1 MDDGSRIIDAKIG
14 LFVLTA
20 LILLILGSLW
30 IAGST
35 FVGPRRLS
43 YKVLMKDSGGLK
55 SGDRV
60 RVAGVSVGR
69 IHDVVLRPDDEWPV
83 LFEVAVRESV
93 PLKTDG
99 KAKIATS
106 GLLGTS
112 YLQIDPGSPSAAT
125 LPEGGQIVGDPTAG
139 FEDTLARLDVLSAKA
154 VGLLDQ
160 VRATLDQV
168 STGVDPILANMNSL
182 LSEENVGNI
191 GELLSTLNGTVS
203 ESGPRISSLL
213 ARLEGL
219 SANLEDGAESLP
231 EVSAKLS
238 TLVEDLRAALGP
250 DGSRLAG
257 VLDAAEGSL
266 SSADETLS
274 ILAGNRG
281 QIETAVRDLQE
292 TVSNLKSFSQQ
303 LKERPFNM
311 VRKVHEP
318 DRRPGENAKDSRP

>member
-1 MDDGSRIIDAKIG
+1 MDDRSRTADAKLG

-20 LILLILGSLW
+20 LTLLILGSLW

-43 YKVLMKDSGGLK
+43 YEVAMKGSGGLK
-55 SGDRV
+55 PGDRV

-69 IHDVVLRPDDEWPV
+69 VQDVLLRPDDEWPV
-83 LFEVAVRESV
+83 LFEVAVRENV
-93 PLKTDG
+93 PLRIDG
-99 KAKIATS
+99 KARITTS

-112 YLQIDPGSPSAAT
+112 FLQIDPGSPSAAV
-125 LPEGGQIVGDPTAG
+125 LPEGGRIVGDSAAG
-139 FEDTLARLDVLSAKA
+139 FEETLARLDELSSRA

-160 VRATLDQV
+160 VTMTLDQV
-168 STGVDPILANMNSL
+168 STGVDPILANLNRL
-182 LSEENVGNI
+182 LSEENVSRVGT
-191 GELLSTLNGTVS
+191 LLSTLNGTVS

-213 ARLEGL
+213 ARLDGMSASMEDGTERLPEISDKL
-219 SANLEDGAESLP
+219 SA
-231 EVSAKLS
+231 
-238 TLVEDLRAALGP
+238 LVEDLHTALGP

-257 VLDAAEGSL
+257 VLEAAQGSL

-274 ILAGNRG
+274 VLAGNRG
-281 QIETAVRDLQE
+281 RIEATVRDLQE

-303 LKERPFNM
+303 LKERPFSM

-318 DRRPGENAKDSRP
+318 DRRPGQGVEGSRP